1 MQFSVYE
8 KRLHVWRGDREHL
21 QENVLSS
28 TPKMLDC
35 GRQRHHAQL
44 SAWPHT
50 QTHTETH
57 THTNKHMHTHTG
69 PGSVAFIE
77 LQWSLFLSFPKCE
90 AVAQGDCRRS
100 DCNSY
105 FNQLLALGVSLLSQ
119 LIKTW
124 IGRRSVYVPM
134 NQCNGILHKST
145 DTKSNILM
153 NFWRN
158 VAQSALEN
166 TTCTF

>member
-1 MQFSVYE
+1 MYGEGTGSIFRRTCLAVPR
-8 KRLHVWRGDREHL
+8 KC
-21 QENVLSS
+21 S
-28 TPKMLDC
+28 TAAAKGTM
-35 GRQRHHAQL
+35 HS